1 MYHYQMCGLPN
12 VWLENGYAIHGTEYG
27 EAVSFHDIQGLH
39 KAIGHAVIHNEGLL
53 NAAEI
58 KFLRGNMRLSQVQ
71 LANLLGVSD
80 STIRAWEN
88 ERTEMPG
95 PADRLLRALYNE
107 HAFGDG
113 GVKRMIDALNRL
125 ARTAHQEKI
134 SLIEENGHWR
144 EVHAA

>member
-12 VWLENGYAIHGTEYG
+12 VWLENGYEIHETEYG

-39 KAIGHAVIHNEGLL
+39 KAIGQAIIHNESML

-80 STIRAWEN
+80 SSIRAWEN
-88 ERTEMPG
+88 QRTEIPA

-107 HAFGDG
+107 QAFGDG
-113 GVKRMIDALNRL
+113 GVKQMIEAINLL
-125 ARTAHQEKI
+125 ARNAHQEKI
-134 SLIEENGHWR
+134 NLIEENGHWR
-144 EVHAA
+144 EVQVA

>member
-1 MYHYQMCGLPN
+1 MYHYQICGLPN
-12 VWLENGYAIHGTEYG
+12 VWLENGYEIHDTEHG

-39 KAIGHAVIHNEGLL
+39 KAIGHAIIHNESFL

-58 KFLRGNMRLSQVQ
+58 KFLRGNMRLSQVD

-88 ERTEMPG
+88 ERAEIPG

-113 GVKRMIDALNRL
+113 RVKKMIDELNLL
-125 ARTAHQEKI
+125 ARNSHQEKI
-134 SLIEENGHWR
+134 RLIEEDGHWR
-144 EVHAA
+144 EMHAA